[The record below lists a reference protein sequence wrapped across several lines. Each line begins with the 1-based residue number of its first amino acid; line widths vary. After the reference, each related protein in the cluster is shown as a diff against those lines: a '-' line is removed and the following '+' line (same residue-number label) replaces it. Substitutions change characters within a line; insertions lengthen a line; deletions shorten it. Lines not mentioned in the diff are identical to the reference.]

1 VWINA
6 VKKLTYTDKQVAFF
20 ESVDPHFRINLKAH
34 PSLGRACQA
43 GETVISVDGD
53 GTARRCHFIPTPI
66 GNIFDA
72 NFESALQPRACTN
85 ATCGCHIG
93 YVHLDYLELGKVF
106 GSGLLERVPL
116 EFLQGNAP
124 AASISQR

>member
-1 VWINA
+1 
-6 VKKLTYTDKQVAFF
+6 
-20 ESVDPHFRINLKAH
+20 
-34 PSLGRACQA
+34 
-43 GETVISVDGD
+43 
-53 GTARRCHFIPTPI
+53 
-66 GNIFDA
+66 
-72 NFESALQPRACTN
+72 LQPRACTN